1 MNVLNHY
8 EHSASVEGYGVE
20 ADGNDGYT
28 RVPTVQFEY
37 PEDDE
42 PERPVVR
49 DQWRNESLLVKCQR
63 RFAPVKSGDVMA
75 TPMLDKRLDVLQ
87 FALRE
92 AVEKMDVGAICKLA
106 DKARAATER
115 LAPEKIAESS
125 PGTRELHE
133 DIVIHDDA
141 ERGKVVIQFPQPAD
155 QRTRR
160 WVQMCGFFG
169 SGHGATFWRKRTFL
183 RGGNVALDRAHH
195 CVERVLEN
203 RRKLEAAQQ
212 PAAEQAATSTSN
224 PFTW

>member
-1 MNVLNHY
+1 MNALNHY

-37 PEDDE
+37 PEDEE

-49 DQWRNESLLVKCQR
+49 DQWRDESLLVKCQR

-92 AVEKMDVGAICKLA
+92 AVEKMDVAAICKLA

-115 LAPEKIAESS
+115 LAAEKIAEAS
-125 PGTRELHE
+125 PGTRG
-133 DIVIHDDA
+133 VA
-141 ERGKVVIQFPQPAD
+141 RGHRDSRRRGAGQGGHPVSAAGRQEHAPLGADVRVLRQRRRSHVLAQAHVPPGRECRARSRPPLRGARAGKPPQA
-155 QRTRR
+155 RSGAATRR
-160 WVQMCGFFG
+160 G
-169 SGHGATFWRKRTFL
+169 T
-183 RGGNVALDRAHH
+183 
-195 CVERVLEN
+195 
-203 RRKLEAAQQ
+203 AA
-212 PAAEQAATSTSN
+212 ASTSN